1 MGSESG
7 DYSQEKM
14 SVDFTAPPT
23 IARFMKSEAFGRV
36 IAGPVGS
43 GKTTGCVMECL
54 RRALGQTK
62 APDGFRYTRFAFVR
76 QTLKQLKD
84 TVLKDVQS
92 WLAGLGEWKVSENT
106 FYLEFGTVKSEWIF
120 IPLENSEDQ
129 ARLLSM
135 QLTGAWLSEAIEM
148 NFDVVAPVSGR
159 IGRYPSGNRG
169 VPTWYGIIADTNMP
183 VEMSDWHK
191 FMTEPPANWQIFI
204 QPGGLA
210 ANAENLNYL
219 LQTEKSK
226 ALAVGDP
233 KRVAQGRKYYEQ
245 FLEMYG
251 SEHAWVKRYVYAQY
265 GDDPSGEAVFKAAF
279 KPSFHVVPETLVIP
293 GYPLIVGQDFGRN
306 PWSVIC
312 QVDHMGR
319 LLVHEEVKGT
329 NMGLEKHVEQNL
341 RPRLF
346 KDKFLG
352 CKMIIVGD
360 PTGVAKGTIAEES
373 CFDALKRMG
382 LPAFPAP
389 TNEIDTR
396 LRAVEALLGKQV
408 NGGPALVI
416 SQHGCPFLCRAMGGG
431 YRYKKHKDGALRT
444 IPEKFDPEGFS
455 HVADALQYAALVVH
469 GGLVHEFARR
479 LTPRNR
485 KLAPRI
491 TAAGWT

>member
-1 MGSESG
+1 MP
-7 DYSQEKM
+7 
-14 SVDFTAPPT
+14 VDFTAPPT
-23 IARFMKSEAFGRV
+23 LATFMKSKAFGR
-36 IAGPVGS
+36 IAAGPVGS
-43 GKTTGCVMECL
+43 GKTTACLIEIL
-54 RRALGQTK
+54 RRSMAQAK
-62 APDGFRYTRFAFVR
+62 APDGYRYTRWAVVR

-84 TVLKDVQS
+84 TVLKDAQS
-92 WLAGLGEWKVSENT
+92 WFEGLGEWRVSENT
-106 FYLEFGTVKSEWIF
+106 YYLRFGDVNSELVF

-148 NFDVVAPVSGR
+148 NFDVLAPVSGR

-169 VPTWYGIIADTNMP
+169 VPSWYGIIADTNMP

-191 FMTEPPANWQIFI
+191 FMTQPPPNWQVFL
-204 QPGGLA
+204 QPSGISPL
-210 ANAENLNYL
+210 AENLNYL
-219 LQTEKSK
+219 LQTEDTKGLPFNHP
-226 ALAVGDP
+226 ARL
-233 KRVAQGRKYYEQ
+233 AQGRKYYEQ
-245 FLEMYG
+245 FLAMYG

-306 PWSVIC
+306 PWSLIG

-319 LLVHEEVKGT
+319 LLIHMEVPAT
-329 NMGLEKHVEQNL
+329 NMGLEKHIEENL

-346 KDKFLG
+346 SDKFMSSRVIL
-352 CKMIIVGD
+352 VGD
-360 PTGVAKGTIAEES
+360 PSGIAKGTIAEET
-373 CFDALKRMG
+373 CFEALKRMG

-389 TNEIDTR
+389 TNDIDPR

-408 NGGPALVI
+408 NGGPALCI
-416 SQHGCPFLCRAMGGG
+416 NARGCPWLVRAMGGG

-444 IPEKFDPEGFS
+444 VPEKYDREGFS
-455 HVADALQYAALVVH
+455 HIADCLQYIALVVH
-469 GGLVHEFARR
+469 GGLVETFARR
-479 LTPRNR
+479 LVPRTKR
-485 KLAPRI
+485 PERPRI